1 MSQMI
6 IRGGCLADID
16 EVATSLFIV
25 YIIVLSGI
33 LEPREPI
40 TFWKNEFKK

>member
-16 EVATSLFIV
+16 EVVMSLFIV
-25 YIIVLSGI
+25 YIIVLSWI
-33 LEPREPI
+33 LWPREPI